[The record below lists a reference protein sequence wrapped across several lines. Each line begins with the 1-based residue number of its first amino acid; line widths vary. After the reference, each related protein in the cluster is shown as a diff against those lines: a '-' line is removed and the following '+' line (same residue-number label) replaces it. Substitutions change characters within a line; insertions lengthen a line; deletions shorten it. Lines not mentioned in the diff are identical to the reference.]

1 MHADNDFVDRLLDT
15 SLAGY
20 SAAVPRPGLEQR
32 VLARLLEEPAS
43 AGWPAWRWLPVSAL
57 AAVALLVAA
66 LIMNPRAT
74 QPPETVFTPPAITPA
89 VPLPA
94 APTSP
99 PVVAIQSPALRRTP
113 RETPVSGLVRADQ
126 FPRPTSL
133 TEEERRL
140 MSYLDSAPRE
150 VLVAA
155 ARTGAG
161 RNQPL
166 SDLLVRDVEVP
177 MLELKPLPEQSGEAM
192 QN

>member
-1 MHADNDFVDRLLDT
+1 MHADNHFVDRLLDA

-20 SAAVPRPGLEQR
+20 SAVEPRPGLEQR
-32 VLARLLEEPAS
+32 VLTRLVEEPAP
-43 AGWPAWRWLPVSAL
+43 AAWRWLPVGAL
-57 AAVALLVAA
+57 AAVALVVAV
-66 LIMNPRAT
+66 LLMNRRET
-74 QPPETVFTPPAITPA
+74 KPPETVFTPSAVTPA
-89 VPLPA
+89 APLPA
-94 APTSP
+94 TPPSP
-99 PVVAIQSPALRRTP
+99 PVVAIQRPALPRTP
-113 RETPVSGLVRADQ
+113 REMPVSGAVRADQ

-166 SDLLVRDVEVP
+166 AGLLVRDVEVP
-177 MLELKPLPEQSGEAM
+177 MLELKPLPEQSGEATE
-192 QN
+192 N